1 MSTGVPSLVA
11 GVAAACSVLLLG
23 RPAPRALLRR
33 RLFTVHRGVEVVGGW
48 RLWPNRAGSLAT
60 LLAAAIAITVAVLVF
75 GGRPHLVILAVAGI
89 GVWWAV
95 VTLRRRRRRHDRATK
110 LRASIT
116 DMCDALV
123 AELSAGIPPP
133 TALADLAHDW
143 PILQPAAVTAR
154 LGGEVPQALASAAER
169 PGAGPL
175 RHLAAAWEISARTG
189 APLSGVVDRLAGAMR
204 DEQEARVEVTA
215 ALGAPRA
222 TARLL
227 AVLPVFGLALGG
239 GLGGEPWKVLTGSM
253 LGAVCVVSGAG
264 LAVAGVFWVE
274 HIAAQAES
282 D

>member
-1 MSTGVPSLVA
+1 MDNATAVMVA
-11 GVAAACSVLLLG
+11 GLAAGGAVFLWG
-23 RPAPRALLRR
+23 RPAPRVLLRR
-33 RLFTVHRGVEVVGGW
+33 RLSAHGEPDGAGDRSPWSRRVRPLGV
-48 RLWPNRAGSLAT
+48 
-60 LLAAAIAITVAVLVF
+60 LLVSAIAITVVVLVL
-75 GGRPHLVILAVAGI
+75 GGRPHLVVLAGAAV
-89 GVWWAV
+89 GVWWATL
-95 VTLRRRRRRHDRATK
+95 TLRRRRRLHDRAIA
-110 LRASIT
+110 LRASVT

-123 AELSAGIPPP
+123 AELGAGIPAP
-133 TALADLAHDW
+133 TALADLAQDW

-154 LGGEVPQALASAAER
+154 LGGEVPQALASIARR

-204 DEQEARVEVTA
+204 DDQEARVEVTA

-227 AVLPVFGLALGG
+227 AVLPLFGLALGG
-239 GLGGEPWKVLTGSM
+239 GMGSEPWEVLTGSM
-253 LGAVCVVSGAG
+253 LGAGCVLGGAA

-282 D
+282 E